1 VPSPRDLGLFPDG
14 AAAPPPEP
22 SGRELQHVPIA
33 RALRAPAF
41 WLLFLSVTMVG
52 LVGMTLAVHQPR
64 LVVDL
69 GFTLRLSALLFGT
82 LGLMRTVGGLIW
94 GPLSDRIGRTPC
106 IWIIT
111 VISVLGFLGLLS
123 VGRVPA
129 DWSVLR
135 ISLLW
140 AFTVTFGIG
149 FNGLTPI
156 YASAVAD
163 RFGGPSLGTMFG
175 LLDLG
180 FGLGAAVGPWV
191 AGEVYDLVSSYTLVL
206 WGCIAA
212 MVVSGVALIYL
223 GEHRAPVETA

>member
-1 VPSPRDLGLFPDG
+1 
-14 AAAPPPEP
+14 
-22 SGRELQHVPIA
+22 
-33 RALRAPAF
+33 
-41 WLLFLSVTMVG
+41 MVG

-180 FGLGAAVGPWV
+180 FGLGAAIGPWV